1 MKKHVFSLF
10 LSAILLLT
18 LVSPAETAHA
28 AGGGVSVSVG
38 TVEAK
43 AGESVTVPVS
53 FDVNPGVA
61 MFELAMDYDSTKL
74 TITGS
79 KCKVGGDFTCN
90 NTNGKIIWFSDS
102 NMTTTG
108 VVFELTF
115 AVAADAT
122 GTLPVGIKSSLVANL
137 DEEELAVNKNSGG
150 VVLAASP
157 QGGGVSVSVVTVE
170 AKAGESVTVP
180 VSFDVNPGV
189 ALFEL
194 AMDYDSTKL
203 TITGSKCK
211 VGGDFTCNNTNG
223 KIIWFSDSNMTT
235 TGVVFEL
242 TFAVAADATG
252 TLPVGIKSSLVAN
265 LDEEELTV
273 NMTPGNVNISC
284 AHTAD
289 DGTVTKE
296 ATCTEDG
303 EKSYKCSKCG
313 EDMGVKTVPA
323 TGHTEVKD
331 AAVSATCTEAGK
343 TEGSHCSVCGE
354 IIKAQTVV
362 PATGHTYASDWKYD
376 ETEHWHE
383 CECGSTSG
391 NGPHDLEETVDE
403 QGNKYMECVC
413 GYKTEVKETISGD
426 IDDDGVVTDDDAL
439 YLLMHI
445 LFPDDYPSN
454 TNCDFDGDGSVTDND
469 ALYLLLHV
477 FFPEDYP
484 LS

>member
-18 LVSPAETAHA
+18 LVSPADTAHA

-157 QGGGVSVSVVTVE
+157 QGGGVSVSVGTVE

-189 ALFEL
+189 AMFEL

>member
-1 MKKHVFSLF
+1 M
-10 LSAILLLT
+10 
-18 LVSPAETAHA
+18 
-28 AGGGVSVSVG
+28 SVSVG

-61 MFELAMDYDSTKL
+61 M
-74 TITGS
+74 
-79 KCKVGGDFTCN
+79 
-90 NTNGKIIWFSDS
+90 
-102 NMTTTG
+102 
-108 VVFELTF
+108 
-115 AVAADAT
+115 
-122 GTLPVGIKSSLVANL
+122 
-137 DEEELAVNKNSGG
+137 
-150 VVLAASP
+150 
-157 QGGGVSVSVVTVE
+157 
-170 AKAGESVTVP
+170 
-180 VSFDVNPGV
+180 
-189 ALFEL
+189 FEL

-354 IIKAQTVV
+354 IIKAQAVVPATGHTEVKDAAVSATCTEAGKTEGSHCSVCGEIIKAQTVV

>member
-18 LVSPAETAHA
+18 LVSPADTAHA

-157 QGGGVSVSVVTVE
+157 QGGGVSVSVGTVE
-170 AKAGESVTVP
+170 AKAGESVTVL

-189 ALFEL
+189 AMFEL

-323 TGHTEVKD
+323 TGHTEVKY